1 MASIGESI
9 KSVYRKIGTGITV
22 IRDTGNV
29 SGEYI
34 DSDTNKQVTKP
45 FVAEFFRN
53 ASFPYDTDLI
63 TGDIIQFDITFDRY
77 MVMNKSPEMFANTIA
92 EHAGVLYK
100 CNVSGEILR
109 PSGEL
114 RDSQYHTAQAF
125 DTIREDCFG
134 LLTEPLYAGELETEE
149 ELGLLGIEKE
159 ELYVPASYDIRV
171 LDRYQSMSGEYY
183 MVTTIRKHKYQG
195 CVVAVLEED
204 LR

>member
-1 MASIGESI
+1 
-9 KSVYRKIGTGITV
+9 V

-34 DSDTNKQVTKP
+34 DSEVNTQVTKP

-53 ASFPYDTDLI
+53 ASFPYDTELI
-63 TGDIIQFDITFDRY
+63 AGDVIKFDITSEKY
-77 MVMNKSPEMFANTIA
+77 MVMNKSPEMFSNTVA
-92 EHAGVLYK
+92 EYAGVLYK

-114 RDSQYHTAQAF
+114 RDSQYHTVTEF

-149 ELGLLGIEKE
+149 ELGLLGIDKE
-159 ELYVPASYDIRV
+159 ELYLPTNYDIRV
-171 LDRYQSMSGEYY
+171 MDRYQSVSGEYY
-183 MVTTIRKHKYQG
+183 MVTTIRKNKYSG